1 MPCYI
6 AHAVSHA
13 YFQSTRLRICKVVI
27 LTFIDNIMNNGLK
40 RRNIKLIPIVNLCIY
55 PYNEIT
61 GYTKLYFSSTSEV

>member
-13 YFQSTRLRICKVVI
+13 YFQSTRLRICKVVV
-27 LTFIDNIMNNGLK
+27 LTFIDNIINNGLK
-40 RRNIKLIPIVNLCIY
+40 RRNIKLIRIVNLCIY
-55 PYNEIT
+55 PYIA